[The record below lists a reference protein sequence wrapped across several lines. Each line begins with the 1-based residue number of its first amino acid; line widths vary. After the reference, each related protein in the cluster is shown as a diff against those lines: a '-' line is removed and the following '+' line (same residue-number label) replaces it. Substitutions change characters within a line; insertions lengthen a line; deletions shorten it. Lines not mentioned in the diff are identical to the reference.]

1 MSIRPYRRQVISM
14 NTSAQAIQLL
24 QTALTN
30 TQSATAVI
38 ENLVVEHEYQ
48 DVTSLI
54 TQASAALLET
64 AILLM
69 QSKDDPAL
77 QKLEQAED
85 MLDMVYKIIDGE
97 TDDDD

>member
-1 MSIRPYRRQVISM
+1 M

-24 QTALTN
+24 QTALTT

-38 ENLVVEHEYQ
+38 GDLIVEHDYQ
-48 DVTSLI
+48 DVASLI

-69 QSKDDPAL
+69 QSKGDAAL
-77 QKLEQAED
+77 QKLEQAENT
-85 MLDMVYKIIDGE
+85 LDSVYAIIDGE
-97 TDDDD
+97 TDDED